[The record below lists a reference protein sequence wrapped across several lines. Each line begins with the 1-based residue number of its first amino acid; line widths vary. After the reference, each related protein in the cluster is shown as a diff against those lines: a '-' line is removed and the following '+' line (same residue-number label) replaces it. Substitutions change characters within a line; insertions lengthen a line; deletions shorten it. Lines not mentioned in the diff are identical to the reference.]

1 MSLACFVW
9 PFLAGA
15 LLAWLLG
22 GLLARRL
29 RRTAA
34 MREHAPVETDDA
46 DTPIDEREPP
56 DAVARLQSAH
66 AAIDELT
73 ARVAELESTRP
84 ETVEKVVEI
93 EKPVDNPAHLARIA
107 ELEADNARIGALQL
121 RVTELDGATRPS
133 TPGPAADVMSAPDTV
148 IDRRAARAAGIRI
161 EADDDLTVVEGIG
174 PKINEL
180 LHAAGIRSL
189 GALAQTTP
197 TDIRAILDA
206 AGPAFQMANP
216 GTWPDQAHLAAHNR
230 WTALK
235 ALQDVLDGGV
245 YPTASAR
252 PKPPRSSIAEAES
265 AARVSQLELKL
276 AELSTGRA
284 PDVERARAAGFRVS
298 RVAERDDFTVVE
310 GIGPA
315 INELIHA
322 AGIHTFAGLA
332 RTPVDVIRH
341 ILNAGGPNVALAR
354 PDTWPAQA
362 DLAAA
367 NQWEALKAWQ
377 DVLDGGE
384 EPS

>member
-1 MSLACFVW
+1 
-9 PFLAGA
+9 
-15 LLAWLLG
+15 
-22 GLLARRL
+22 
-29 RRTAA
+29 
-34 MREHAPVETDDA
+34 
-46 DTPIDEREPP
+46 
-56 DAVARLQSAH
+56 
-66 AAIDELT
+66 
-73 ARVAELESTRP
+73 
-84 ETVEKVVEI
+84 
-93 EKPVDNPAHLARIA
+93 
-107 ELEADNARIGALQL
+107 
-121 RVTELDGATRPS
+121 
-133 TPGPAADVMSAPDTV
+133 
-148 IDRRAARAAGIRI
+148 
-161 EADDDLTVVEGIG
+161 
-174 PKINEL
+174 
-180 LHAAGIRSL
+180 
-189 GALAQTTP
+189 
-197 TDIRAILDA
+197 
-206 AGPAFQMANP
+206 MANP